1 MRRHW
6 RCASHLS
13 AIVTLTCSLSAVQAL
28 SSACPVSL
36 ASAISPT
43 LLRRCIVFTTQA
55 YQALVAK
62 HSQLA
67 QEHRKL
73 LQQWGD
79 PAVSDQVE
87 EILAVRQQLADLVPR
102 YDAACD
108 TVAELRW
115 GLDWTCLRPGLTAA
129 IPILLSAPSR
139 TVLLTEQHHV
149 LAV

>member
-1 MRRHW
+1 M
-6 RCASHLS
+6 
-13 AIVTLTCSLSAVQAL
+13 
-28 SSACPVSL
+28 
-36 ASAISPT
+36 
-43 LLRRCIVFTTQA
+43 FTTQA

-79 PAVSDQVE
+79 AAVSDQVE

-108 TVAELRW
+108 TVAALRC
-115 GLDWTCLRPGLTAA
+115 GSVWTCLRPGLTAA
-129 IPILLSAPSR
+129 IPTCKTAVASN
-139 TVLLTEQHHV
+139 
-149 LAV
+149 LASSKNIS